1 MHRTKEEE
9 GEGEHIMARG
19 GSLSLSLC
27 VFSRVSQKSPSR
39 LSLYVF
45 RGEKNRIFMTR
56 FLRNLQLL
64 TLNSLSPVA
73 RSVSQLLRS
82 AKRIRRRKREQSVKR
97 TTTTKK
103 RERLLHIIRMDA
115 NNEFAS
121 GAFYAFLASIFFGSF
136 AVPIK
141 TKSIVRAKVDPVAV
155 RALNT
160 SSLYAHD

>member
-1 MHRTKEEE
+1 
-9 GEGEHIMARG
+9 MARG

-27 VFSRVSQKSPSR
+27 VFSRVSQKSSR

>member
-1 MHRTKEEE
+1 
-9 GEGEHIMARG
+9 
-19 GSLSLSLC
+19 
-27 VFSRVSQKSPSR
+27 
-39 LSLYVF
+39 
-45 RGEKNRIFMTR
+45 MTR

-73 RSVSQLLRS
+73 RSVSQLLR